1 MQKLSLIET
10 GMPDNRLEA
19 EVDEV
24 EDDEEEDDEEDTD
37 KEDSLPLA
45 ANCRKDTA
53 TSLKSA
59 TSSLEDSRLVNRFNR
74 SSILQRCKASST
86 SSLVEDKRLDKP

>member
-37 KEDSLPLA
+37 EDSLPLA
-45 ANCRKDTA
+45 ASCRKDTL
-53 TSLKSA
+53 TSLRSA

-86 SSLVEDKRLDKP
+86 SSLVEDNRLDKP

>member
-19 EVDEV
+19 KVDEV
-24 EDDEEEDDEEDTD
+24 EDDEEEDAD

-45 ANCRKDTA
+45 ASCRKDTLM
-53 TSLKSA
+53 SLRSA